1 MNEKN
6 QQRTTSS
13 EDLTRYQEL
22 HRLLATGEEQLAEPT
37 QPCYVH
43 EIEDA
48 NATPYDP
55 EKHGLC
61 MLCAAKL
68 WEIARVGTEFDRGDT
83 TVVMMLVPRPETR
96 GPIESDAEEA

>member
-1 MNEKN
+1 MNKKTESKVEHDVWSDD
-6 QQRTTSS
+6 QT
-13 EDLTRYQEL
+13 EDPEFYRWLLGDEL
-22 HRLLATGEEQLAEPT
+22 EPS

-48 NATPYDP
+48 NETPYDP

-83 TVVMMLVPRPETR
+83 TVVMMLIPRRPGTR
-96 GPIESDAEEA
+96 E